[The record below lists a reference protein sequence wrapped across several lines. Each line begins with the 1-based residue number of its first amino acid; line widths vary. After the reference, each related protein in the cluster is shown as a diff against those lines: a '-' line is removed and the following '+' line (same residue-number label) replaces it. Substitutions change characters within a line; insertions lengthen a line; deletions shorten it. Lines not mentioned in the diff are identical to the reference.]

1 MSTKCLLCT
10 AVVGSGQKFYD
21 HLEDIHMMPI
31 RRQRIVAAGI
41 DKYGKKVEMPGM
53 GLDLEALPK
62 IEFRDE
68 QRRAQPT
75 PGMTSAEFF
84 KSKLPGFEDRYKES
98 PFFRLEQ
105 ERKER
110 EQTAKR
116 RPILRT
122 GGRGRTVVTRGR
134 A

>member
-1 MSTKCLLCT
+1 MQKEMEAKAQAASAMSVGIAGMEKAISPAPIGITKE
-10 AVVGSGQKFYD
+10 GERK
-21 HLEDIHMMPI
+21 
-31 RRQRIVAAGI
+31 
-41 DKYGKKVEMPGM
+41 EMPGLK
-53 GLDLEALPK
+53 LDLKGLTG

-68 QRRAQPT
+68 QRRAQTT
-75 PGMTSAEFF
+75 PGVTSAEFF